1 MTNPQAPGGDE
12 LRVRSLLIMNGV
24 GPDAGTPGPIP
35 PKPTT
40 RPRDWLD
47 DILDANTAPTKANPR
62 RTPKKQTAPEQEKPA
77 PEPDEDE
84 ETEEDDD
91 PEKATPPAWD
101 PVAIAD
107 RIARAY
113 RDRPVG
119 ERLRDAAEVVVNSR
133 ARVGQLFFTASGVWV
148 AWRFGFTPWL
158 MRFTAD
164 APVGIPVLA
173 FGLGWGLNRR
183 LDATALFFVW
193 IGRAIYTATLINL
206 VLHP

>member
-1 MTNPQAPGGDE
+1 MINPQAPGGDE

-24 GPDAGTPGPIP
+24 GPDAGIPGSIP
-35 PKPTT
+35 PKPTA

-47 DILDANTAPTKANPR
+47 DILDANSATTKANPR
-62 RTPKKQTAPEQEKPA
+62 RAPKKKTAPDQEKPA
-77 PEPDEDE
+77 TEPAEDE
-84 ETEEDDD
+84 ESGEDHDQED
-91 PEKATPPAWD
+91 TPLAWD

-133 ARVGQLFFTASGVWV
+133 ARFGQLFFTASGVWV
-148 AWRFGFTPWL
+148 AWRLGFTPWL
-158 MRFTAD
+158 VHFTAD
-164 APVGIPVLA
+164 APLGIPIAA
-173 FGLGWGLNRR
+173 FGLGWSVNRR
-183 LDATALFFVW
+183 LDATALFFAWV
-193 IGRAIYTATLINL
+193 GRAIYTATLINL

>member
-1 MTNPQAPGGDE
+1 MINPQAPGGDE

-24 GPDAGTPGPIP
+24 SPDAGIPGSIP
-35 PKPTT
+35 PKPTA

-47 DILDANTAPTKANPR
+47 DILDANTAPSKAKPR
-62 RTPKKQTAPEQEKPA
+62 RAPKKQTAPEQEKPA
-77 PEPDEDE
+77 PESDEDE
-84 ETEEDDD
+84 ETKEEDA
-91 PEKATPPAWD
+91 PGEPAQPAWD

-133 ARVGQLFFTASGVWV
+133 ARFGQLFFTASGVWV
-148 AWRFGFTPWL
+148 AWRLGFTPWL
-158 MRFTAD
+158 VHFTAD
-164 APVGIPVLA
+164 APVGIPIAA
-173 FGLGWGLNRR
+173 FGLGWSVNRR
-183 LDATALFFVW
+183 LDATALFFAWV
-193 IGRAIYTATLINL
+193 GRAIYTATLINL